1 MQQSS
6 LQRSS
11 QQFAVLNVSAVS
23 ESAEREDRPSHE
35 RRMGKGLL
43 MRSQRPKKVPRKK
56 QLNRTNLAVNPS
68 ALRHVMAL
76 SGQRLLSQ

>member
-11 QQFAVLNVSAVS
+11 QQFAVLNISAVS
-23 ESAEREDRPSHE
+23 ESAEREDRPSNE

-43 MRSQRPKKVPRKK
+43 MRSQRPKKVRREK
-56 QLNRTNLAVNPS
+56 QLNRTTLAVNSS
-68 ALRHVMAL
+68 ALRHVMAS
-76 SGQRLLSQ
+76 SGRRLLSQ